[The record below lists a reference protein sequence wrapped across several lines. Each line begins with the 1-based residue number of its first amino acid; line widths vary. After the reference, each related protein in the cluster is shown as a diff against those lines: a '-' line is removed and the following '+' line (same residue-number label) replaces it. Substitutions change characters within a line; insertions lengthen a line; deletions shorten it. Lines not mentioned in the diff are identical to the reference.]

1 MKNYLR
7 YTLYLMLMTVGI
19 LLIMGFLPKF
29 SIGGH
34 TMRKVDMLSDLRPKK
49 VIVEDTTCLDSI
61 IPKPKPVFIDTCMTG
76 VTCIEDYS
84 DSTARGMTRFYEALA
99 RRDTISRPVRIAY
112 YGDSFIEADIMTGDL
127 RSMLQSEYGGSGVGY
142 VPVSYSMTGFR
153 PTVKQSFSGWDAHS
167 KIDSTGFNNR
177 YQDISGN
184 YAFLSDS
191 TAFTLLRGVK
201 KYAAHLDTCTISSI
215 YFRTYGTTRLS
226 ASVNKLISKSFK
238 VNGDGE
244 LQEASINGKIGSV
257 QWTIDQCDS
266 ATFYGISMESSPG
279 LCLDNF
285 SIRGS
290 SGIHLNQ
297 IPLQTY
303 LDFHKLRK
311 YDLIVLQFG
320 LNITAHRVMD
330 YTKYKNQMK
339 TVIDH
344 LKEAFP
350 EAGILL
356 IGIGDREDIDDDGE
370 LHTLPE
376 VKALIRFQQA
386 IAAENHIAFY
396 NLYKAMGGEG
406 SIVEMVDKGWANRD
420 YTHINFKGGKHM
432 AGILFESLK
441 YGQKQYERRKA
452 YERE

>member
-1 MKNYLR
+1 MKNYLH
-7 YTLYLMLMTVGI
+7 YTLYLMLMVVGV
-19 LLIMGFLPKF
+19 LLIMGWLPKF
-29 SIGGH
+29 TIGGH
-34 TMRKVDMLSDLRPKK
+34 TTRKVDILSDLREKK
-49 VIVEDTTCLDSI
+49 VIVEDTTYLDSI
-61 IPKPKPVFIDTCMTG
+61 IPQPKPIFIDTCKTG

-84 DSTARGMTRFYEALA
+84 DSTARGMAPFYEALA
-99 RRDTISRPVRIAY
+99 RRDTMSRPVRIAY

-142 VPVSYSMTGFR
+142 TPVSYSMTGFR
-153 PTVKQSFSGWDAHS
+153 PTVRQSFKGWDAHA
-167 KIDSTGFNNR
+167 KMDTIGFINQ
-177 YQDISGN
+177 YQDISGH

-201 KYAAHLDTCTISSI
+201 KYAARLDTCTTSSF
-215 YFRTYGTTRLS
+215 YFRTYGTTNLS
-226 ASVNKLISKSFK
+226 ASVNGRFTQSFHVSGK
-238 VNGDGE
+238 GE
-244 LQEASINGKIGSV
+244 LQKESVNGMIGSV
-257 QWTIDQCDS
+257 QWTVSHSDS
-266 ATFYGISMESSPG
+266 ATFYGICMESIPG

-290 SGIHLNQ
+290 SGMHLNQ

-303 LDFHKLRK
+303 LDFHRLRK

-320 LNITAHRVMD
+320 LNVTTRRVLD
-330 YTKYKNQMK
+330 YTSYKKQMK

-344 LKEAFP
+344 LKNAFP

-356 IGIGDREDIDDDGE
+356 VGIGDREDTNDEGE

-406 SIVEMVDKGWANRD
+406 SIVMMVEKGEANRD
-420 YTHINFKGGKHM
+420 YTHINFKGGKRI
-432 AGILFESLK
+432 AELLFESLK
-441 YGQKQYERRKA
+441 YGQEQYERRKA
-452 YERE
+452 YEKE

>member
-7 YTLYLMLMTVGI
+7 YTLYLMLTTVSM
-19 LLIMGFLPKF
+19 LLVIGFMPKF

-34 TMRKVDMLSDLRPKK
+34 TMRTVDILSDLRQKEI
-49 VIVEDTTCLDSI
+49 IVEDTTFLDSI
-61 IPKPKPVFIDTCMTG
+61 IPKPKPVFIDTCKTG

-84 DSTARGMTRFYEALA
+84 DSTARGMSRFYEILA
-99 RRDTISRPVRIAY
+99 RRDTMSRPVRIAY

-127 RSMLQSEYGGSGVGY
+127 RSMLQNEYGGSGVGY

-153 PTVKQSFSGWDAHS
+153 PTVRQSFSGWNAHS
-167 KIDSTGFNNR
+167 KIDSTGFNNS

-184 YAFLSDS
+184 YAFLSDK

-201 KYAAHLDTCTISSI
+201 KYAAHLDTCTTSSI
-215 YFRTYGTTRLS
+215 YFRTHGTTQLS
-226 ASVNKLISKSFK
+226 ASVNGQFTKSFNI
-238 VNGDGE
+238 NGKGK
-244 LQEASINGKIGSV
+244 LQKESINGKIGSV
-257 QWTIDQCDS
+257 RWTITHSDS

-303 LDFHKLRK
+303 LDFHRLRK

-320 LNITAHRVMD
+320 LNITVHKILN
-330 YTKYKNQMK
+330 YTKYKNYMK
-339 TVIDH
+339 TIIDH

-356 IGIGDREDIDDDGE
+356 VSIGDREDIGEDGE

-420 YTHINFKGGKHM
+420 YTHINFKGGKHL

>member
-7 YTLYLMLMTVGI
+7 YTFYLMFMVVGA
-19 LLIMGFLPKF
+19 LLIMGLLPKF
-29 SIGGH
+29 AIGGH
-34 TMRKVDMLSDLRPKK
+34 TMRKVDILSDLREKK
-49 VIVEDTTCLDSI
+49 VIVEDTTYLDSI
-61 IPKPKPVFIDTCMTG
+61 IPQPKPVFIDTCKTG

-84 DSTARGMTRFYEALA
+84 DSTARGMAPFYEALS
-99 RRDTISRPVRIAY
+99 RRDTMNRPVRIAY
-112 YGDSFIEADIMTGDL
+112 YGDSFIEADIMTSDL
-127 RSMLQSEYGGSGVGY
+127 RSMLQSEYGGSGMGY
-142 VPVSYSMTGFR
+142 TPVSYSMTEFR
-153 PTVKQSFSGWDAHS
+153 PTVKQSFDGWDAHS
-167 KIDSTGFNNR
+167 KIDSIGFINK
-177 YQDISGN
+177 YQDISGH

-191 TAFTLLRGVK
+191 TAFTLLHGVK
-201 KYAAHLDTCTISSI
+201 KYAAHLDTCTTSSF
-215 YFRTYGTTRLS
+215 YFRTYGTTNLS
-226 ASVNKLISKSFK
+226 ASVNGRITRSFLVSGK
-238 VNGDGE
+238 GE
-244 LQEASINGKIGSV
+244 LQKESVNGKIGSV
-257 QWTIDQCDS
+257 LWTVSHSDS
-266 ATFYGISMESSPG
+266 ATFYGISMESYSG

-303 LDFHKLRK
+303 LDFHQLRK

-320 LNITAHRVMD
+320 LNITAHRVLD

-356 IGIGDREDIDDDGE
+356 ISIGDRENTTDNGE

-396 NLYKAMGGEG
+396 NLYNAMGGEG
-406 SIVEMVDKGWANRD
+406 SIVKMVEKGQANRD
-420 YTHINFKGGKHM
+420 YTHINFKGGKQI

-441 YGQKQYERRKA
+441 YGQEQYERRKA